1 VAFGRTRSFVT
12 MPEGRR
18 PQKRVVRGTRD
29 VASETDTRNRVIQ
42 AALHSI
48 MDLGFYR
55 GSSTNEIARR
65 AGVTWG
71 VIQHRF
77 GSREALMLAVLEAST
92 EDLEEVV
99 ARAHIDGSTVRERL
113 GQLIELLAQH
123 YDTPE
128 YLASL
133 QVILNLEHDPRTSN
147 EVRETMRQA
156 ADHSTAHIHRLLKEA
171 LGDQAMPKD
180 LRSNIILA
188 IRGFCFSQQLNDSVA
203 YGTLQRPRSRP
214 KQRRE
219 LFAEMLAPYFEAL
232 QQ

>member
-1 VAFGRTRSFVT
+1 VVEKPGTKRRLERGAPNASSESDMRSRLV
-12 MPEGRR
+12 
-18 PQKRVVRGTRD
+18 
-29 VASETDTRNRVIQ
+29 Q
-42 AALHSI
+42 AALQSI

-99 ARAHIDGSTVRERL
+99 AQAHIDGSTVRERL
-113 GQLIELLAQH
+113 SQLIELLARH

-128 YLASL
+128 YLAAL
-133 QVILNLEHDPRTSN
+133 QVILNLEHDPRTSE
-147 EVRETMRQA
+147 EVRETMSRA
-156 ADHSTAHIHRLLKEA
+156 ADLSTAHIHRLLKEA
-171 LGDQAMPKD
+171 LGDRPIPKY

-188 IRGFCFSQQLNDSVA
+188 IRGFCFSQQLNDSIA
-203 YGTLQRPRSRP
+203 YGTLQRSRSRP
-214 KQRRE
+214 KQRRD

>member
-1 VAFGRTRSFVT
+1 MTESQRTNKRIT
-12 MPEGRR
+12 RR
-18 PQKRVVRGTRD
+18 AQGD
-29 VASETDTRNRVIQ
+29 SSETDSRKRVIQ
-42 AALHSI
+42 AALQSI

-77 GSREALMLAVLEAST
+77 GSRQALMLAVLEAST

-99 ARAHIDGSTVRERL
+99 SQAHVAGSTVRERL
-113 GQLIELLAQH
+113 SQLIELLAQQ
-123 YDTPE
+123 YATPE
-128 YLASL
+128 YLAIL
-133 QVILNLEHDPRTSN
+133 QVILNLEHDPRTSK
-147 EVRETMRQA
+147 EVRETMRKA
-156 ADHSTAHIHRLLKEA
+156 ADHSTAHIHRLLKETV
-171 LGDQAMPKD
+171 GDTPMPQG

-188 IRGFCFSQQLNDSVA
+188 IRGFCFSEQLNDSIA
-203 YGTLQRPRSRP
+203 YGTLPRPRSRP

-219 LFAEMLAPYFEAL
+219 LFAEMLTPYFEAL

>member
-1 VAFGRTRSFVT
+1 MRKQVN
-12 MPEGRR
+12 RR
-18 PQKRVVRGTRD
+18 AQGVP
-29 VASETDTRNRVIQ
+29 SESDSRNRVIQ
-42 AALHSI
+42 AALQSI

-92 EDLEEVV
+92 ENLERIVSQT
-99 ARAHIDGSTVRERL
+99 HIAGSTVQERL
-113 GQLIELLAQH
+113 SQLIELLAQH
-123 YDTPE
+123 YATPE

-133 QVILNLEHDPRTSN
+133 QVILNLEHDPRTSK
-147 EVRETMRQA
+147 EVRETMRNA
-156 ADHSTAHIHRLLKEA
+156 ADHSTAHLHRLLREA
-171 LGDQAMPKD
+171 LGDRPISKD

-188 IRGFCFSQQLNDSVA
+188 IRGFCFSQQLNDSIA
-203 YGTLQRPRSRP
+203 YGTLQRSRSRP

-232 QQ
+232 LQ

>member
-1 VAFGRTRSFVT
+1 MDENKGAKRRVA
-12 MPEGRR
+12 
-18 PQKRVVRGTRD
+18 RGALD
-29 VASETDTRNRVIQ
+29 ASSELDMRNRLVR
-42 AALHSI
+42 AALQSI

-77 GSREALMLAVLEAST
+77 GSREALMLAVLQAST
-92 EDLEEVV
+92 EDLEDVV
-99 ARAHIDGSTVRERL
+99 SRAHVDGSTVRERL
-113 GQLIELLAQH
+113 SQLIELLAQH

-133 QVILNLEHDPRTSN
+133 QVILNLEHDPRTSE
-147 EVRETMRQA
+147 EVRETMRKA

-171 LGDQAMPKD
+171 LGDRPIPKD
-180 LRSNIILA
+180 LRSNVILA
-188 IRGFCFSQQLNDSVA
+188 IRGFCFSQQLNASIA
-203 YGTLQRPRSRP
+203 YGTVQRSRPRP

-219 LFAEMLAPYFEAL
+219 LFAEMLAPYFEAP

>member
-1 VAFGRTRSFVT
+1 
-12 MPEGRR
+12 
-18 PQKRVVRGTRD
+18 
-29 VASETDTRNRVIQ
+29 
-42 AALHSI
+42 

-77 GSREALMLAVLEAST
+77 GSRQALMLAVLEAST

-99 ARAHIDGSTVRERL
+99 SQAHVAGSTVRERL
-113 GQLIELLAQH
+113 SQLIELLAQQ
-123 YDTPE
+123 YATPE
-128 YLASL
+128 YLAIL
-133 QVILNLEHDPRTSN
+133 QVILNLEHDPRTSK
-147 EVRETMRQA
+147 EVRETMRKA
-156 ADHSTAHIHRLLKEA
+156 ADHSTAHIHRLLKETV
-171 LGDQAMPKD
+171 GDTPMPQG

-188 IRGFCFSQQLNDSVA
+188 IRGFCFSEQLNDSIA
-203 YGTLQRPRSRP
+203 YGTLPRPRSRP

-219 LFAEMLAPYFEAL
+219 LFAEMLTPYFEAL